1 MHRPRRPGSEEV
13 NRSSRSRPRS
23 TREQREPGRS
33 NKSNESSASEHRKR
47 AVPPGNRISWPS
59 FPTRRSLREPSAAIV
74 QRGPP
79 PFHLFATI
87 AANSAGRNF
96 AGKAGG
102 DPHGLI
108 RVPVL
113 RRELSLDAA
122 AAARCNRQAVR
133 AGLSQPQRREQV
145 PASQAR
151 FILAPGEGR
160 HSERCRARPR
170 SRGCKDR
177 RPAVP
182 VAVSQ
187 TISR

>member
-1 MHRPRRPGSEEV
+1 MHRPRRPGSGEV
-13 NRSSRSRPRS
+13 NRSSRWRPRS

-47 AVPPGNRISWPS
+47 AVPLGNPISSPS
-59 FPTRRSLREPSAAIV
+59 FPTSGPHREPSGAIV

-87 AANSAGRNF
+87 AANSAGRSIG
-96 AGKAGG
+96 GKAGG

-113 RRELSLDAA
+113 ERELSLDAA
-122 AAARCNRQAVR
+122 AAGRCNWQAVR
-133 AGLSQPQRREQV
+133 ARLPQPQRREQV
-145 PASQAR
+145 LTSQAH
-151 FILAPGEGR
+151 FMLAPGEGR
-160 HSERCRARPR
+160 HSERCRARSR
-170 SRGCKDR
+170 SRGCEDR
-177 RPAVP
+177 WSAAPGA
-182 VAVSQ
+182 ASQ